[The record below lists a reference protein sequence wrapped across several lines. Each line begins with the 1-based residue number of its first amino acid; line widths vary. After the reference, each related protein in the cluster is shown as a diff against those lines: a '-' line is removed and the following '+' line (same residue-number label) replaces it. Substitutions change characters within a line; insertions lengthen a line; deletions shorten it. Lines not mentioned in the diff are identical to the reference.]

1 MRKLLA
7 IFFVVIFTIAAA
19 VAQSQNPSSCD
30 RACLEGIGD
39 QYLAA
44 MVAHDASKAPF
55 AKNLI
60 FTENTIKLPPTE
72 GLWFTSSG
80 LDDFKFTFLR

>member
-1 MRKLLA
+1 MA
-7 IFFVVIFTIAAA
+7 
-19 VAQSQNPSSCD
+19 
-30 RACLEGIGD
+30 D

-44 MVAHDASKAPF
+44 MVAHDASRAPF

-60 FTENTIKLPPTE
+60 LTESAVKIPPTE

-80 LDDFKFTFLR
+80 LGSFRFYISDPEWRQLPGSASQKSTINR